1 MIPGAAVQQ
10 RLPEDAPL
18 ALIIF
23 LGTALQTPIK
33 FRVFQSSSDSF
44 DCCQISS

>member
-1 MIPGAAVQQ
+1 MIPYAVVQQ
-10 RLPEDAPL
+10 RLAKDTPL

-23 LGTALQTPIK
+23 LGTALQTPIE
-33 FRVFQSSSDSF
+33 FHVFQSSSDSF